1 MTGEMTLHGKILRTH
16 GIKEKILLAKREK
29 IMNIIVP
36 SENCPDVDMLAD
48 NVKEGLNIHFVSDF
62 LDVFE
67 LLFDGAFPSGFP

>member
-29 IMNIIVP
+29 ILNIIVP
-36 SENCPDVDMLAD
+36 NENRPDVDMLAD

-62 LDVFE
+62 SDVFE
-67 LLFDGAFPSGFP
+67 LLFDGVFPSGFP